1 MLASSE
7 QSHCYNPLATASG
20 SVPCGENRCI
30 LRGKSLPSLLVPLFS
45 VLLVLSVSLT
55 SPAQTVRPS
64 PSPTP
69 TVEPKAED
77 QVKVFTEEVRLPV
90 NATDTYG
97 HYDPTLEVD
106 DVLVLEDGVPQQ
118 IKSVRHIPA
127 NVLLILDT
135 GGDSN
140 GLSGL
145 SKKTSTTR
153 DIALRVISRLREG
166 DRIAVL
172 QSSGKAELLQ
182 PWTSDADKIA
192 RVVKCKLFAG
202 KRSRILETIVQAAQ
216 LLAEQPEGTRHVILI
231 TDGVESPGGKAT
243 VDEAIKQLVGSRAT
257 VHIIS
262 YTEFVRQTYDT
273 QPSNTRSGCSDPK
286 AAYNPPP
293 PQVVTRSPSG
303 GGGIRFDPAMK
314 KVRKAYEA
322 ETRISE
328 KWLKDL
334 AAETGGRIF
343 LPVSS
348 EEMIAKGDEVS
359 RDIGAEY
366 VVTYRPTR
374 PLAEAEAGEYR
385 KVQVASRRVGLY
397 LRSRRG
403 YVVPK

>member
-1 MLASSE
+1 L
-7 QSHCYNPLATASG
+7 Q
-20 SVPCGENRCI
+20 R
-30 LRGKSLPSLLVPLFS
+30 SLVVIFS
-45 VLLVLSVSLT
+45 VVLIFLVSVHS
-55 SPAQTVRPS
+55 SAQTSKPKL
-64 PSPTP
+64 SPTP
-69 TVEPKAED
+69 PVEPKPED

-153 DIALRVISRLREG
+153 EVALRVVWRLREG

-172 QSSGKAELLQ
+172 QSSNQAELIQ
-182 PWTSDADKIA
+182 PWTDDVDKIV
-192 RVVKCKLFAG
+192 RVLKWKLFAT
-202 KRSRILETIVQAAQ
+202 KRSRIFETMTKAAQ
-216 LLAEQPEGTRHVILI
+216 LLADQPEGSRHVILI
-231 TDGVESPGGKAT
+231 TDGVESPGGKVA
-243 VDEAIKQLVGSRAT
+243 VDDAIRQLVATRAT

-262 YTEFVRQTYDT
+262 YTEYVRQKDDKK
-273 QPSNTRSGCSDPK
+273 PSNVTVGMRPPTTDPI
-286 AAYNPPP
+286 ASNDPTLPPG
-293 PQVVTRSPSG
+293 VTRSPSFG
-303 GGGIRFDPAMK
+303 VGIRFDPAMK
-314 KVRKAYEA
+314 RVRKAYEA
-322 ETRISE
+322 ETRKSE
-328 KWLKDL
+328 KWLTDL

-343 LPVSS
+343 LPVST
-348 EEMIAKGDEVS
+348 EEMIAKGEEVA

-366 VVTYRPTR
+366 IVTYRPTR
-374 PLAEAEAGEYR
+374 PLAEAKPGEYR
-385 KVQVASRRVGLY
+385 KVEVASRRVGLY

-403 YVVPK
+403 YIVPK